1 MSSQTKSILRSDE
14 FSCPS
19 CVSKIEKALN
29 ALPGV
34 STAKV
39 HFNTGR
45 IEVEHDAG
53 AAPVETIVQAIRATG
68 YDARPAAF

>member
-1 MSSQTKSILRSDE
+1 MTRTVLRSDE

-19 CVSKIEKALN
+19 CVIKIEKALN

-34 STAKV
+34 DAARV

-45 IEVEHDAG
+45 IEVEHDPAT
-53 AAPVETIVQAIRATG
+53 APVETLVSAVKSAG
-68 YDARPAAF
+68 YGARPATF